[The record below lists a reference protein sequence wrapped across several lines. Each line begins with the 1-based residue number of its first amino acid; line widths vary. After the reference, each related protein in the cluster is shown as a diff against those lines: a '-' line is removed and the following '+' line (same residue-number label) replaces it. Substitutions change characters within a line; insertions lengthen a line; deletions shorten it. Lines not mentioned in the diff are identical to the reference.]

1 MDGFERD
8 PGSAEALVRVGSA
21 ANAAE
26 LDARKLAAWMMVVNV
41 LLNLDET
48 ITKG

>member
-1 MDGFERD
+1 LAQFRENPVAAQKMARGKL
-8 PGSAEALVRVGSA
+8 GEAPAGASL
-21 ANAAE
+21 E
-26 LDARKLAAWMMVVNV
+26 KLAAWTVVANV